1 MFAGEHSG
9 VLGEPIFE
17 ADPVTANPAGDGDA
31 AGVAYTEPAAPITGL
46 LGGKASLKHSQFV
59 SLGQVE
65 SDRSG
70 QLPLVGAPI
79 VVAVAPE
86 GMVPVNAG
94 TIA

>member
-9 VLGEPIFE
+9 VPGEPIFE
-17 ADPVTANPAGDGDA
+17 ADPVTANPAGDGDG

-46 LGGKASLKHSQFV
+46 LAGKARVKHSQFV
-59 SLGQVE
+59 SLGQVGG
-65 SDRSG
+65 DKSG
-70 QLPLVGAPI
+70 QLPPVGAPI
-79 VVAVAPE
+79 VVVVAVE